1 MMILAANTERMI
13 EASGTITTAIAGSD
27 LRHHITA
34 HRVGNIVGWRQ
45 LWALT
50 SAAGAFAQA
59 SAGQLGV
66 IATAIALG
74 ADDVI
79 RVDLPWFEAEGGA

>member
-13 EASGTITTAIAGSD
+13 EASGTITTAIAGSE
-27 LRHHITA
+27 LRHHIIA

-50 SAAGAFAQA
+50 SA
-59 SAGQLGV
+59 
-66 IATAIALG
+66 IALG

-79 RVDLPWFEAEGGA
+79 RLDLPWFEAEGEA